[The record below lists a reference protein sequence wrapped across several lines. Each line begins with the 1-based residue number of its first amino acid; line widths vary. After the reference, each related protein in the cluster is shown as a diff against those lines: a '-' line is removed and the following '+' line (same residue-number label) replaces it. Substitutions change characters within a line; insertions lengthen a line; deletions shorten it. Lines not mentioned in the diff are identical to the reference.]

1 MARVAKTK
9 RKSAGRRAKAKAP
22 RALPVSESD
31 LDALVTSF
39 MRLLEEDDDG
49 DEVLDLAQEKAFEAM
64 EAPRAEERI
73 ALARE
78 ALALSPL
85 CSDAYL
91 VLARETS
98 DANEAL
104 ELYRRAVAVGAEA
117 LGETA
122 FQDDA
127 GSFWGLLETRPYMR
141 ARHELALALWRRG
154 HRDEAVGHYHEM
166 LRLNLGD
173 NQGIRYL
180 LIDAL
185 LELGL
190 EADAGALLKR
200 YKNDG
205 SAHWTWSAA
214 LLEFR
219 RTGNSAPANK
229 ALARAVDAN
238 RHVAAYLLGAQPL
251 PPTLPEYIGM
261 GDETEAVSYVHS
273 AAGAWDAAPDA
284 KAWVADAPVIALGQ
298 EDDPRDAELDYEPDP
313 DRIDQA
319 VLALLLHGLH
329 DEARAWK
336 TFDWDALDRLHA
348 RGLISNPASRAKS
361 VVFTDEG
368 LEAALQAHRELFAR
382 KPPKSR

>member
-64 EAPRAEERI
+64 EAPRTEERI

-91 VLARETS
+91 VLARETA

-117 LGETA
+117 LGESA

-154 HRDEAVGHYHEM
+154 HRDEAVGHYREM
-166 LRLNLGD
+166 LRLNPGD

-185 LELGL
+185 LELGR

-219 RTGNSAPANK
+219 RSGNSAPANK
-229 ALARAVDAN
+229 ALANAVDAN

-298 EDDPRDAELDYEPDP
+298 EDDPRDAELDYELDP

-368 LEAALQAHRELFAR
+368 LEAALQAHRELFAK

>member
-39 MRLLEEDDDG
+39 MRLLEGDDDG

-166 LRLNLGD
+166 LRLNPGD

-219 RTGNSAPANK
+219 RSGNSAPANK
-229 ALARAVDAN
+229 ALANAVIAN
-238 RHVAAYLLGAQPL
+238 RHVAAYLLGKKPL

-284 KAWVADAPVIALGQ
+284 KVWVADAPVIALGQ
-298 EDDPRDAELDYEPDP
+298 EDGPRDAELDYELDP

-336 TFDWDALDRLHA
+336 TFDWNALDRLHA

-368 LEAALQAHRELFAR
+368 LEAALQAHRELFAK